1 VIPVLFIFF
10 AGYDIAFTPL
20 LVSYTAEIWPFAL
33 RARGL
38 AVVLGSTYLAL
49 LFNVF
54 VNPIALASL
63 AWKYYIVF
71 ICVLIIC
78 LLTVYFTYP
87 ET

>member
-1 VIPVLFIFF
+1 
-10 AGYDIAFTPL
+10 
-20 LVSYTAEIWPFAL
+20 
-33 RARGL
+33 
-38 AVVLGSTYLAL
+38 
-49 LFNVF
+49 